1 MKRLRRAI
9 CIMLSFVMVMSF
21 GFSAYALPSDDP
33 DEPTTIVLS
42 ETNLQLVRKQPKYQ
56 LVAYVYPESA
66 NQKVTWKTSD
76 SKIAT
81 ISDKGFITTKKVGSC
96 TITATTKNGKTATCQ
111 VQVVDPTVPVEG
123 VEIVKEEYQVVVGK
137 SVKLQWK
144 WEPSSPS
151 NKYIKWTVE
160 DNKDGDGRSIV
171 SIDQEGRVTGQYPGD
186 VTIHGVTDDGGF
198 DLEFFVSVN
207 ESNDATY
214 DEFEEENPDLKVLR
228 QVTKN
233 EGVLIEIQ
241 DLGWLFYNNYD
252 GEWYKG
258 FQQIDDDWYYFED
271 QSKTIEVMDDNAEN
285 GISKKTVNFPFM
297 KIGWVKNL
305 NQYYYFKPDGKMAK
319 SEWVED
325 NGHWFWVN
333 KSGEMQTGWK
343 YIGSTL
349 SYLNPTQG
357 NGYEYGEAIQGPFV
371 DTEGKYYFGDYGT
384 CVVTT
389 GWKLSTKG
397 KWYFANDDRT
407 LARNTFV
414 NGDGCRYY
422 MQDDGSML
430 TNGNAPD
437 GSHAGADGKIY

>member
-1 MKRLRRAI
+1 MKILRHVI
-9 CIMLSFVMVMSF
+9 CIMLFFIMVLSF

-81 ISDKGFITTKKVGSC
+81 ISDKGYITAKKVGSC

-151 NKYIKWTVE
+151 NKYIKWTIE

-233 EGVLIEIQ
+233 EGVLIEVQ